1 MHGGEADTSDG
12 GAHEYLGYYR
22 WKRRRRKIGIKMED
36 GRKGEKK
43 ESWGAQSTLLRTRAG
58 SIYSVLG
65 GVWKFFSRK
74 EQGSRV
80 TRHRALL

>member
-36 GRKGEKK
+36 GRKGKK
-43 ESWGAQSTLLRTRAG
+43 RK
-58 SIYSVLG
+58 VG
-65 GVWKFFSRK
+65 GHKVRFFG
-74 EQGSRV
+74 QGQGEYIPSLV
-80 TRHRALL
+80 VIGLF